1 MVDCEIDGKA
11 QRKHNGMKLILRLL
25 QYIKPYTGH
34 LIGALGCIIVLSATS
49 ALIAF
54 MVKPA
59 IDGIFV
65 KNTSIISLSDVH
77 APETID
83 QLLTGDSDNFEALI
97 LRAAVPAEN
106 LQQIQS
112 ASAEPGSLI
121 ERARAFITRLAA
133 KKLSKKNKTAVAGLS
148 EEPVLTRTEALQE
161 AAVAAFN
168 ALLDDE
174 EFYIKHQE
182 HINVPEKGPAFSARE
197 SLAASGLLARDD
209 ARTWRLARRP
219 QKSESE
225 DLRWFNVALLSG
237 MYPEILTK
245 NQQRDYSMLM
255 FIPLVIIACYLLK
268 GIADYG
274 QNYLIGSAGNLAIM
288 NVRNDLYRHIQGMS
302 LAFFSRVTTGEI
314 ISRISNDVSLLRR
327 GLSSLIIGLSRNF
340 FMVIALSA
348 VVVYQNWQM
357 AILCLIVMPTFSY
370 PIIKFGRKARKYSVK
385 TQEQMGGVAT
395 FLDETISGN
404 QTVKSYCMETY
415 ENARFIAETERL
427 YRLSIKDVKISA
439 LSSPIVHVL
448 GAFLAA
454 GIIYY
459 GGSQVIQERMTP
471 GQFFSF
477 IAALAMLLK
486 PIKTISRENIQL
498 QKILGAAGRIFTMMD
513 IKTDIAE
520 KDNAIELPP
529 LHSSVELRNV
539 WFRYEEDWILK
550 NLSVVAPIGSVTAL
564 VGHSGAGK
572 STITNLLLRFYDPQ
586 QGGIFIDGIDIREAT
601 IQSLRAQIALVSQET
616 ILFNDSV
623 KNNISYGSADITD
636 ETIIAAARAAFAHE
650 FIEQMPEGY
659 ETIIGEKG
667 VKLSGGQRQRIAI
680 ARAIMKDAPIL
691 ILDEA
696 TSALDTHSEQIVQDA
711 LDNLMQGRT
720 TFIIAHRLSTIRNAD
735 QILVMAEGEV
745 VERGTHADL
754 MQHSGVYNRLIDIQN
769 GYQKKQ
775 SVCEHIA

>member
-1 MVDCEIDGKA
+1 
-11 QRKHNGMKLILRLL
+11 MKLFLRLL
-25 QYIKPYTGH
+25 QYIKPYTGY
-34 LIGALGCIIVLSATS
+34 LVGALGCILVLSITS
-49 ALIAF
+49 GLIAY

-59 IDGIFV
+59 IDEIFV
-65 KNTSIISLSDVH
+65 KNTSIVSLSDVNN
-77 APETID
+77 PETID
-83 QLLTGDSDNFEALI
+83 QLLTGDSDLFEARI

-106 LQQIQS
+106 MRQIQS
-112 ASAEPGSLI
+112 AAAKPSGLI
-121 ERARAFITRLAA
+121 ERARAFITRLVA
-133 KKLSKKNKTAVAGLS
+133 KKLSKKHKKTGGALS
-148 EEPVLTRTEALQE
+148 VKPVLTRPEALQE
-161 AAVAAFN
+161 ASVAAFN
-168 ALLDDE
+168 ALVDDK
-174 EFYIKHQE
+174 EFYVKHQK
-182 HINVPEKGPAFSARE
+182 HISMPESGPAFSARE
-197 SLAASGLLARDD
+197 SLAASGLLARDND
-209 ARTWRLARRP
+209 GTWCLARQPR
-219 QKSESE
+219 KSESE
-225 DLRWFNVALLSG
+225 DLRWFNIALLSG

-255 FIPLVIIACYLLK
+255 FIPLLIIICYVLK
-268 GIADYG
+268 GIADFG
-274 QNYLIGSAGNLAIM
+274 QNYLIGIAGNLAIM
-288 NVRNDLYRHIQGMS
+288 NLRSDLYRHIQGMS
-302 LAFFSRVTTGEI
+302 LSFFSRVTTGEI
-314 ISRISNDVSLLRR
+314 MSRISNDVSLLRR
-327 GLSSLIIGLSRNF
+327 GLSSIIIRLSRNV

-357 AILCLIVMPTFSY
+357 AVMCLVVIPTFSL
-370 PIIKFGRKARKYSVK
+370 PIVKFGRKARKYSLQ
-385 TQEQMGGVAT
+385 TQEQMAGVAT

-404 QTVKSYCMETY
+404 QTVKSYCMEPY

-427 YRLSIKDVKISA
+427 YRLSVKSVKNSA
-439 LSSPIVHVL
+439 LSSPIMHIL

-498 QKILGAAGRIFTMMD
+498 QNIMAATERIFAMMD
-513 IKTDIAE
+513 IRTDIVE
-520 KDNAIELPP
+520 KNNALALPP
-529 LHSSVELRNV
+529 LHSSVELRDM
-539 WFRYEEDWILK
+539 WFRYEEDWVLK
-550 NLSVVAPIGSVTAL
+550 NLSLIAPKGSATAL

-586 QGGIFIDGIDIREAT
+586 QGGIFIDGVDIREAT

-711 LDNLMQGRT
+711 LENLMRGRT
-720 TFIIAHRLSTIRNAD
+720 SFIIAHRLSTIRNAD
-735 QILVMAEGEV
+735 QILVMADGEV

-754 MQHSGVYNRLIDIQN
+754 IQHSGVYNRLIEIQN

-775 SVCEHIA
+775 SACEHIV

>member
-1 MVDCEIDGKA
+1 M
-11 QRKHNGMKLILRLL
+11 
-25 QYIKPYTGH
+25 
-34 LIGALGCIIVLSATS
+34 
-49 ALIAF
+49 
-54 MVKPA
+54 
-59 IDGIFV
+59 
-65 KNTSIISLSDVH
+65 
-77 APETID
+77 PE
-83 QLLTGDSDNFEALI
+83 S
-97 LRAAVPAEN
+97 
-106 LQQIQS
+106 
-112 ASAEPGSLI
+112 
-121 ERARAFITRLAA
+121 
-133 KKLSKKNKTAVAGLS
+133 
-148 EEPVLTRTEALQE
+148 
-161 AAVAAFN
+161 
-168 ALLDDE
+168 
-174 EFYIKHQE
+174 
-182 HINVPEKGPAFSARE
+182 GPAFSARE

-209 ARTWRLARRP
+209 AGTWHLARQPRIA
-219 QKSESE
+219 ESE
-225 DLRWFNVALLSG
+225 DLRWFNIALLSG

-255 FIPLVIIACYLLK
+255 FIPLLIIICYLLK
-268 GIADYG
+268 GIADFG
-274 QNYLIGSAGNLAIM
+274 QNYLIGLAGNLAIM
-288 NVRNDLYRHIQGMS
+288 NVRSDLYRHIQGMS
-302 LAFFSRVTTGEI
+302 LSFFSRVTTGEI
-314 ISRISNDVSLLRR
+314 LSRVSNDVSLLRR
-327 GLSSLIIGLSRNF
+327 NLSSIIIRLSRNI

-357 AILCLIVMPTFSY
+357 AIMCLIVIPTFSF
-370 PIIKFGRKARKYSVK
+370 PIFKFGRKARKYSLQ
-385 TQEQMGGVAT
+385 TQEQMAGVAT

-404 QTVKSYCMETY
+404 QTVKSYCMEPY
-415 ENARFIAETERL
+415 ENTRFIAETERL
-427 YRLSIKDVKISA
+427 YRLSVKSIKISA
-439 LSSPIVHVL
+439 MSSPIMHVL

-459 GGSQVIQERMTP
+459 GGLQVIQERMTP

-498 QKILGAAGRIFTMMD
+498 QNIMAAAQRIFAMMD
-513 IKTDIAE
+513 IKTDIVE
-520 KDNAIELPP
+520 KNNARALPP
-529 LHSSVELRNV
+529 LHTSVELRDV
-539 WFRYEEDWILK
+539 SFRYEEDWVVK
-550 NLSVVAPIGSVTAL
+550 NLSLIAPRGSATAL

-586 QGGIFIDGIDIREAT
+586 QGGIFIDGVDIREAT
-601 IQSLRAQIALVSQET
+601 IQSLRSQIALVSQET

-623 KNNISYGSADITD
+623 KNNISYGSSDITD

-711 LDNLMQGRT
+711 LDNLMRGRT

-735 QILVMAEGEV
+735 QILVMADGEV

-775 SVCEHIA
+775 SASELIT

>member
-1 MVDCEIDGKA
+1 
-11 QRKHNGMKLILRLL
+11 MKLILRLL

-83 QLLTGDSDNFEALI
+83 HVLTGDSDDFAARI
-97 LRAAVPAEN
+97 LCAAVPAEN
-106 LQQIQS
+106 MQQIQS

-133 KKLSKKNKTAVAGLS
+133 KKLSKKNKLPVAGLS
-148 EEPVLTRTEALQE
+148 EKPVLTRAEALQE

-168 ALLDDE
+168 ALLDDQ
-174 EFYIKHQE
+174 EFYIKHQK

-209 ARTWRLARRP
+209 TGTWRLARRP
-219 QKSESE
+219 RDSESE

-237 MYPEILTK
+237 MYPVILTK

-255 FIPLVIIACYLLK
+255 FIPLLIIVCYLLK
-268 GIADYG
+268 GIADFG
-274 QNYLIGSAGNLAIM
+274 QSYLIGSAGNLAIM
-288 NVRNDLYRHIQGMS
+288 NLRNDLYRHIQDMS

-327 GLSSLIIGLSRNF
+327 GLSSLIIGLSRNL
-340 FMVIALSA
+340 FMIIALSA

-357 AILCLIVMPTFSY
+357 AILCLIVMPAFSY
-370 PIIKFGRKARKYSVK
+370 PIIKFGSKARKYSVK

-415 ENARFIAETERL
+415 ENDRFIAETERL
-427 YRLSIKDVKISA
+427 YRLSVKNVKISA
-439 LSSPIVHVL
+439 LSSPIMHVL
-448 GAFLAA
+448 GALLAA

-459 GGSQVIQERMTP
+459 GGFQVIQERMTP

-498 QKILGAAGRIFTMMD
+498 QKILGAAVRIFTMMD

-529 LHSSVELRNV
+529 LHSSVELRDV
-539 WFRYEEDWILK
+539 SFRYEEDWVLK
-550 NLSVVAPIGSVTAL
+550 NLSLVAPKGSVTAL

-586 QGGIFIDGIDIREAT
+586 QGGIFIDGVDIREAT

-623 KNNISYGSADITD
+623 KNNISYGSTDITD
-636 ETIIAAARAAFAHE
+636 EAIFAAARAAFAHE

-711 LDNLMQGRT
+711 LDNLMRGRT

-735 QILVMAEGEV
+735 QILVMADGEV

-775 SVCEHIA
+775 SACEHIA